1 MRCLLLP
8 WLVLTLL
15 GCGGSDPVPSQV
27 SSQVSSQVPA
37 TSPEIGA
44 TLAAEASAEHS
55 RQTES
60 EAIKVLFLGDSLSAG
75 FGLASEEA
83 FPALVEK
90 LLTQQG
96 IAVEVINAGVSGDTS
111 AGGLARIGW
120 LLRQQPDIVVVEL
133 GGNDGLR
140 GLAPEVTEEN
150 LRRTLQSIQAAG
162 AQVLLAGMQ
171 MPPNYGADYQRRFA
185 ALYPKLAKELDV
197 ALIPFLLEGVGGDP
211 NLNQADGIHPTAEG
225 QRLVAQTVSRH
236 LAKMLQ

>member
-1 MRCLLLP
+1 MRSLLLP

-15 GCGGSDPVPSQV
+15 GCGGSDPVPSPR
-27 SSQVSSQVPA
+27 PA
-37 TSPEIGA
+37 PSTEIGA
-44 TLAAEASAEHS
+44 TSAPEVSVVAEDSAEPS
-55 RQTES
+55 RQPEA

-83 FPALVEK
+83 FPALIGE
-90 LLTQQG
+90 LLAQQG

-120 LLRQQPDIVVVEL
+120 LLRQHPDVVVVEL

-150 LRRTLQSIQAAG
+150 LRQTIQRIQAAG

-225 QRLVAQTVSRH
+225 QRLVAQTVAHH
-236 LAKMLQ
+236 LAKMVR